1 MKNIRLSEC
10 FRLLAVCKGSAL
22 AAISLGAMLA
32 LPVMVAAGGHSADKT
47 GSGSSARVIAAKVN
61 GQPIYEDQLEPLV
74 QHDMQKYRKRGIR
87 GEQPELRRGLQA
99 KALEQFIVAELFY
112 QAGKKLDIPDI
123 EKRIDESMEKRQ
135 KHASGTDAKDPGAM
149 TSRETAKRHIYI
161 REYMEKND
169 LLVPQVPDEAIRAYY
184 EKYKDSFASKK
195 HRVHVQHILIMLDK
209 EAKPEEKEKA
219 RKKIEQVR
227 QLILDGKAFA
237 EVAKEHS
244 EDANAMNGGDMGY
257 VEPGYLPPVVDVLAF
272 SLEPGKLSDIVQ
284 SKFGYHLIQV
294 LDRKPAGTI
303 PAYESQKEF
312 LGKYLQEQ
320 LVKNKIDENVK
331 SLKAGARIEVL
342 LVDMQDQ
349 TKQAQTAEMAK
360 KTDQASSAAAP

>member
-1 MKNIRLSEC
+1 MKNIRLNEC
-10 FRLLAVCKGSAL
+10 NGLLAKCKGGAL
-22 AAISLGAMLA
+22 AVLSLGAMLA
-32 LPVMVAAGGHSADKT
+32 FPILALAGD
-47 GSGSSARVIAAKVN
+47 SSSEKASSESPTRVIAAKVN

-74 QHDMQKYRKRGIR
+74 EQDMSKYRKRGIR

-112 QAGKKLDIPDI
+112 QAGQKLDIPDI
-123 EKRIDESMEKRQ
+123 EKRIDEAMAKSQ
-135 KHASGTDAKDPGAM
+135 KQASDTKDADVM
-149 TSRETAKRHIYI
+149 TSRNTVKRHIYI

-169 LLVPQVPDEAIRAYY
+169 LLAPQVPDKEIRAYY

-195 HRVHVQHILIMLDK
+195 HRAHVEHILILLDG
-209 EAKPEEKEKA
+209 EAKPEEKEQA

-227 QLILDGKAFA
+227 KLILDGKPFA
-237 EVAKEHS
+237 EVAKEYS

-257 VEPGYLPPVVDVLAF
+257 VEPGYLPPVIDLLAF

-312 LGKYLQEQ
+312 LGKYLQEK
-320 LVKNKIDENVK
+320 LVKKNIDENIK
-331 SLKAGARIEVL
+331 SLKEGAEIEVL
-342 LVDMQDQ
+342 LTSMQDE
-349 TKQAQTAEMAK
+349 TKQAQNSDVAP
-360 KTDQASSAAAP
+360 KTDQASSTATP